1 MTAPTDIRRL
11 LVDAVPAV
19 LLTVAVSIVMALR
32 VDELD
37 GKRGVLIVA
46 GVAHLL
52 FKGIRGGDWIG
63 MLLMV
68 GLIAAGLLAATVSGI
83 LRLARARAARGG
95 AA

>member
-46 GVAHLL
+46 GVLGIGLSSLL
-52 FKGIRGGDWIG
+52 LRQPVAEVTT
-63 MLLMV
+63 LS
-68 GLIAAGLLAATVSGI
+68 LIHI
-83 LRLARARAARGG
+83 
-95 AA
+95 